1 MDHPSVSKSP
11 SAAAH
16 LLRFTVQKGSRT
28 ACVREPTE
36 SYRETDGERKKL
48 VTFGG
53 SWPDKPLSLS
63 LSISSTLSFLLRR
76 SLPEDKTGFRRE
88 SVHHFS
94 MPAHGSHCHCEKIN
108 LWHHQPTGIKRVT
121 GAGPAIW
128 CIRGLRW
135 TACRFYKLWT
145 ELWVLKMA
153 NLVAQVAMTFG
164 LIS

>member
-1 MDHPSVSKSP
+1 MCERANRKLQRD
-11 SAAAH
+11 
-16 LLRFTVQKGSRT
+16 RW
-28 ACVREPTE
+28 RE
-36 SYRETDGERKKL
+36 KKL

-94 MPAHGSHCHCEKIN
+94 MPAHGSHCHYEKIN

-135 TACRFYKLWT
+135 TACRFYKLNRTLSSQDGKLGCAGGDEIWFNQLT
-145 ELWVLKMA
+145 IHFKC
-153 NLVAQVAMTFG
+153 
-164 LIS
+164 IR